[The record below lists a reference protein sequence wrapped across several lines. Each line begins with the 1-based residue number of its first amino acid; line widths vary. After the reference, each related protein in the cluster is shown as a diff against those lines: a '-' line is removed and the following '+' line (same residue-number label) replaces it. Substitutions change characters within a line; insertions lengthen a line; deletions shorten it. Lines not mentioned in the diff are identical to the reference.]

1 MPEFQQRKLLISSR
15 YLSGLFTSLLIRLLF
30 ERITLTGI
38 THFYIWKLINMTV
51 QDYLLKFRKINSLES
66 LEKLFDHLNYTL
78 SDNQEIINMYRA
90 ADHRRAELVSGG
102 RLFNVGEVPKSVW
115 RYVL

>member
-1 MPEFQQRKLLISSR
+1 MPDSSQRKLPNFVALPEWTVYVFINPFIIQNA
-15 YLSGLFTSLLIRLLF
+15 LPLWVLPF
-30 ERITLTGI
+30 
-38 THFYIWKLINMTV
+38 IWKLINMTV

-78 SDNQEIINMYRA
+78 SDNQDIINMYRA

-102 RLFNVGEVPKSVW
+102 RLFNGGSA
-115 RYVL
+115 

>member
-1 MPEFQQRKLLISSR
+1 MPDSSQRKLLISSR
-15 YLSGLFTSLLIRLLF
+15 YPSGQFTSLLIRLLF
-30 ERITLTGI
+30 ERITFMGI
-38 THFYIWKLINMTV
+38 TLIIWKLINMTV

-78 SDNQEIINMYRA
+78 SDNQDIINMYRA

-115 RYVL
+115 RYVV

>member
-1 MPEFQQRKLLISSR
+1 LLVR
-15 YLSGLFTSLLIRLLF
+15 FGKPFTSYLNRLLF
-30 ERITLTGI
+30 DRITPLALLTL
-38 THFYIWKLINMTV
+38 IWKIIKMTV

-78 SDNQEIINMYRA
+78 SDNQDIISMYRA

-102 RLFNVGEVPKSVW
+102 RLFNIGEVPKSVW

>member
-1 MPEFQQRKLLISSR
+1 MSKLE
-15 YLSGLFTSLLIRLLF
+15 SLP
-30 ERITLTGI
+30 
-38 THFYIWKLINMTV
+38 
-51 QDYLLKFRKINSLES
+51 KFRKINSLES

-78 SDNQEIINMYRA
+78 SDNQDIINMYRA

>member
-1 MPEFQQRKLLISSR
+1 MPESSQRKLLISSR
-15 YLSGLFTSLLIRLLF
+15 YPSGQFTSLLIRLLF
-30 ERITLTGI
+30 ERITFMGI
-38 THFYIWKLINMTV
+38 TLLYGN
-51 QDYLLKFRKINSLES
+51 LLKFRKINSLES

-78 SDNQEIINMYRA
+78 SDNQDIINMYRA

-115 RYVL
+115 RYVV

>member
-1 MPEFQQRKLLISSR
+1 MP
-15 YLSGLFTSLLIRLLF
+15 
-30 ERITLTGI
+30 
-38 THFYIWKLINMTV
+38 V
-51 QDYLLKFRKINSLES
+51 QDYLLTFRKINSLES

-78 SDNQEIINMYRA
+78 SDNHEIINMYRA

>member
-1 MPEFQQRKLLISSR
+1 VHGALCN
-15 YLSGLFTSLLIRLLF
+15 LFTSFFIRLLF
-30 ERITLTGI
+30 ERITLLVLLTLK
-38 THFYIWKLINMTV
+38 WKLIKMTV

-78 SDNQEIINMYRA
+78 TDNQDIISMYRA

-102 RLFNVGEVPKSVW
+102 RLFNIGEVPKSVW
-115 RYVL
+115 RFVQ

>member
-1 MPEFQQRKLLISSR
+1 MPESFAKKTPNFVALPEWTVYVFINPFIIRTH
-15 YLSGLFTSLLIRLLF
+15 YLYGYYPF
-30 ERITLTGI
+30 
-38 THFYIWKLINMTV
+38 IWKLINMTV

-78 SDNQEIINMYRA
+78 SDNQDIINMYRA

-115 RYVL
+115 RYVV